1 MSHLVLV
8 TGQEYFSKVVQ
19 EGFSQRR
26 VQTFPQVQDY
36 LVSVLTHYVDVRNL
50 YEPEFDEAG
59 QRQPQTLSEMY
70 LIAQQA
76 EASKKTELLK
86 KMGDKSLYIS
96 GFFGD
101 SLQRK
106 LVDIDYYARM
116 GGMAFAALS
125 STTKEDV
132 SAKVYGELSR
142 RFLDLVE
149 VLTFISQS
157 AFIQNDSSVLR
168 LYDRYLRTGSSI
180 AREKLIEMGVL
191 TPTHQPGFIKKA

>member
-8 TGQEYFSKVVQ
+8 TGQEYFAKVVE
-19 EGFSQRR
+19 EGFSSRK
-26 VQTFPQVQDY
+26 VQTFPQVQNY

-50 YEPEFDEAG
+50 YEPEFDEMG
-59 QRQPQTLSEMY
+59 QRQPQTLAEMY
-70 LIAQQA
+70 LTAQQT
-76 EASKKTELLK
+76 ESSRKIELLK

-125 STTKEDV
+125 SSTKEDIN
-132 SAKVYGELSR
+132 SRVYAEISH

-157 AFIQNDSSVLR
+157 AFIQNNSSVLR
-168 LYDRYLRTGSSI
+168 LYDRYLRTGSNL

-191 TPTHQPGFIKKA
+191 APAHVRAGNRKV

>member
-8 TGQEYFSKVVQ
+8 SGQEYFTKVVE
-19 EGFSQRR
+19 EGFSNRK
-26 VQTFPQVQDY
+26 VQTFPQVQNY

-50 YEPEFDEAG
+50 YEPEFDELG
-59 QRQPQTLSEMY
+59 QRQPQTLAEMY
-70 LIAQQA
+70 LTAQQT
-76 EASKKTELLK
+76 ETSRKIELLK
-86 KMGDKSLYIS
+86 KMGDRSLYIS

-125 STTKEDV
+125 SATKEDI
-132 SAKVYGELSR
+132 SARVYAEISH

-157 AFIQNDSSVLR
+157 ALIQNNSSVLR
-168 LYDRYLRTGSSI
+168 LYDRYLRTGSQL

-191 TPTHQPGFIKKA
+191 TPGQAQGGNRKV